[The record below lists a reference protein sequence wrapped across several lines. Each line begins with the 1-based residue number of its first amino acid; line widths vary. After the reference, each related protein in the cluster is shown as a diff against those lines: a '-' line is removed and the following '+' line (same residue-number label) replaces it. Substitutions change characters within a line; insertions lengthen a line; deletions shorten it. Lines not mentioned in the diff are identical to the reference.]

1 MTKILK
7 GTAIL
12 FLIIIAYVLYIFY
25 STGFFRK
32 VENSSIGTIEK
43 KVELPGVE
51 DMQISYEDN
60 FILLSSDD
68 RAGRRD
74 GNTENGHLYYIDL
87 SNTMFRPIQ
96 LTSELEIPFYPHGI
110 SMIRI
115 AEKRYKVYAI
125 NHVDGNHSIEVFD
138 LQADRLAHIRTLEHN
153 SMISPND
160 IVAID
165 KERFYFT
172 NDHGFT
178 EGLGKL
184 GEEYL
189 GWAVSNVVY
198 FDGNDYREV
207 ADGIAYANG
216 INLDLNRSLLF
227 VASPRDFLVKVYHI
241 KVDGDLDFIEN
252 VACGTGVDN
261 IEFTP
266 EGKMLIGCHP
276 NLLAFTAYAKGNKPI
291 SPSEIISIDYRNEGD
306 YSKEIVFLD
315 DGAQMSAST
324 VAVAYKDLI
333 FMGNVMDNHFLILKK
348 EQLDQN

>member
-1 MTKILK
+1 MKKILK
-7 GTAIL
+7 VTAIL
-12 FLIIIAYVLYIFY
+12 FLIIIAYVFYIFY

-32 VENSSIGTIEK
+32 VENSFAGTIEK
-43 KVELPGVE
+43 QIELPGVE

-60 FILLSSDD
+60 FILFSSDD

-74 GNTENGHLYYIDL
+74 GNKEKGHLYYMDL
-87 SNTMFRPIQ
+87 TNTMFQPVQ
-96 LTSELEIPFYPHGI
+96 LTTELKIPFYPHGI

-115 AEKRYKVYAI
+115 AVNRYRVYAV
-125 NHVDGNHSIEVFD
+125 NHVDGIHSIEVFD
-138 LQADRLAHIRTLEHN
+138 LRNDSLTHIGTLQHN

-178 EGLGKL
+178 KGLGKF

-189 GWAVSNVVY
+189 GWAASNVVY
-198 FDGNDYREV
+198 FDGNEYREV

-216 INLDLNRSLLF
+216 INLDFNRSLLF
-227 VASPRDFLVKVYHI
+227 VASPRDFLVKVFHI
-241 KVDGDLDFIEN
+241 KEDGDLDFIEN
-252 VACGTGVDN
+252 VDCGTGVDN

-266 EGKMLIGCHP
+266 EGKMWIGCHP
-276 NLLAFTAYAKGNKPI
+276 NLLAFAAYAKGSEPI
-291 SPSEIISIDYRNEGD
+291 SPSEIITIDYRNKGD

-315 DGAQMSAST
+315 NGEHMSAST
-324 VAVAYKDLI
+324 VAVEYKDLI
-333 FMGNVMDNHFLILKK
+333 FVGNVMDSHFLILKK
-348 EQLDQN
+348 ERHTQN